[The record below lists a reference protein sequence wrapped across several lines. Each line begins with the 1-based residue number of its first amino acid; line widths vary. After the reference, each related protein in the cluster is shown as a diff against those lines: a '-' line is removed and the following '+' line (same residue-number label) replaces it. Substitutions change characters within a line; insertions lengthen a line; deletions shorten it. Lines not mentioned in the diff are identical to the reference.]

1 MNTKSLNYFIYTF
14 AIIGLVSI
22 LSSFNNESEIDN
34 RVWTMASAG
43 IDSSGRTTMYVL
55 NSATGEVRYFE
66 KEEEQIMKMEKKKK

>member
-14 AIIGLVSI
+14 AIIGIVSI

-43 IDSSGRTTMYVL
+43 TDASGRTTMYVL

-66 KEEEQIMKMEKKKK
+66 KEEEQIMTEQRKK

>member
-1 MNTKSLNYFIYTF
+1 MNTKSLYYFIYTF

-22 LSSFNNESEIDN
+22 LSSFNNESEFDN
-34 RVWTMASAG
+34 RVWTMASSG

-66 KEEEQIMKMEKKKK
+66 KEEEQIMKEQKKK